1 MRANRKERRKSRM
14 NDEKRETND
23 AIDGAENIRP
33 RLSTV
38 DLILSLAA
46 ILLCGCVLS
55 GAIPTAWV
63 GIANGLLFAYTVFAV
78 RHVASVIQLL
88 LTSIAVSFL
97 TLLPICGAV
106 VLALMLGTG
115 TLAWL
120 FMSLPRFKWAPIG
133 ALVAAYGIGFLV
145 TSNPITPLFALAF
158 LPAAA
163 LMAWAHARDL
173 GRTSTVLHAL
183 LGFLF
188 TLLAAFCVILWRTY
202 GGIGYDVLVRFVQEV
217 KQLFVTVSLEAGKM
231 LLASIESL
239 TAEASVPAEALE
251 NFRKAYEQVFTEG
264 NLWVVADT
272 IMGLAPALVVVPTL
286 IISYLSDVVM
296 LRKYYNTE
304 WRSRMTPAACT
315 LTISP
320 AASVIYFVCL
330 LIVLFVNKQTVF
342 VMAVTNMCFILLPG
356 LCLSGVNVILHNARR
371 ARGWP
376 GVASILLLVAAA
388 CCMGF
393 SSLYFLALWGA
404 YAIISNALHQKILQ
418 KLKERDEE

>member
-1 MRANRKERRKSRM
+1 M